1 MLDNH
6 KSKALSR
13 AYCMPSII
21 LIALHLLV
29 CQSLKHPIQ
38 DGLHNLQ
45 DAMHYDNTG
54 TLVKLQDKSLF
65 LSSMIFLNLSKDTCR
80 VKADLYWCGGA
91 FLPWHSAHIP
101 LADPS
106 SPLPPAQSR
115 EASGGGGRQR
125 RQEKGQPRTP
135 PEKWGGSSKWDHKG
149 AKAASP
155 PGQVSLSHLAS
166 WRNINPK

>member
-65 LSSMIFLNLSKDTCR
+65 LSSMIFLSQFIKRYLQGEGRSLLMLGRFPSLTLSTHTTGWP
-80 VKADLYWCGGA
+80 V
-91 FLPWHSAHIP
+91 F
-101 LADPS
+101 
-106 SPLPPAQSR
+106 PPAPCPVEGGKWRRREAEEAGEGAAQNPSR
-115 EASGGGGRQR
+115 EVGRQ
-125 RQEKGQPRTP
+125 QQM
-135 PEKWGGSSKWDHKG
+135 GS
-149 AKAASP
+149 
-155 PGQVSLSHLAS
+155 
-166 WRNINPK
+166 

>member
-65 LSSMIFLNLSKDTCR
+65 LSSMIFLSQFIKRYLQGEGRSLLMLGRFPSLTLSTHTT
-80 VKADLYWCGGA
+80 G
-91 FLPWHSAHIP
+91 
-101 LADPS
+101 
-106 SPLPPAQSR
+106 
-115 EASGGGGRQR
+115 
-125 RQEKGQPRTP
+125 
-135 PEKWGGSSKWDHKG
+135 
-149 AKAASP
+149 
-155 PGQVSLSHLAS
+155 
-166 WRNINPK
+166 